1 MEEFKKYLAK
11 VIKMLTRHTAILA
24 CGAASFFGGYQTK
37 EPKNIYKRLTSK
49 DLHMRLL
56 LPTVVIALCKK
67 KIDFSVLLVLQY
79 HNISCNQV

>member
-37 EPKNIYKRLTSK
+37 RTQEHLQEVNIKRFAYETITTYGSNSF
-49 DLHMRLL
+49 M
-56 LPTVVIALCKK
+56 
-67 KIDFSVLLVLQY
+67 QEE
-79 HNISCNQV
+79 N